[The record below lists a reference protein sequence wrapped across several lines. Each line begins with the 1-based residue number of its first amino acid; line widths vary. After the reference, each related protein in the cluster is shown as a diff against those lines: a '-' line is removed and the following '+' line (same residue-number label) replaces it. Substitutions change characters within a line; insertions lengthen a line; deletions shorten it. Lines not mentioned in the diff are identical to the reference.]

1 MRIQREI
8 ALAWIAFAEGKQ
20 SDAVTQLRAAV
31 AAEDAT
37 DKAAISPGPLAPAR
51 EQLGEMLLEMKQP
64 AAALKEFEAVLKKE
78 PNRFRATYYAA
89 KSAAASGNVAAAK
102 SAFEELLTIYPNEPD
117 LHLFLGMAQ
126 LRLRD
131 PQRAILAAKRAIA
144 LNPGHVDARTFLAW
158 IELEVRGDADAA
170 INEYQ
175 KIVELHPELP
185 DAYSNLAVAHKRK
198 GNLEQALANLDQA
211 LARKPD
217 YPAALTTRGG
227 ILAEEGRWVEARRDF
242 EAALKLDPRDDGA
255 LYGLSQALREARDY
269 GGAQQALGELVSRS
283 PNFVYWLEW
292 GRIALIRYWWV
303 LLSIAL
309 ALALRTRFKKARI
322 EANG

>member
-1 MRIQREI
+1 MLKMW
-8 ALAWIAFAEGKQ
+8 LAVL
-20 SDAVTQLRAAV
+20 AVL
-31 AAEDAT
+31 
-37 DKAAISPGPLAPAR
+37 IGLGLAH
-51 EQLGEMLLEMKQP
+51 
-64 AAALKEFEAVLKKE
+64 AAATHPPLTGDARWEQARKDLAQ
-78 PNRFRATYYAA
+78 
-89 KSAAASGNVAAAK
+89 GNVAAAK